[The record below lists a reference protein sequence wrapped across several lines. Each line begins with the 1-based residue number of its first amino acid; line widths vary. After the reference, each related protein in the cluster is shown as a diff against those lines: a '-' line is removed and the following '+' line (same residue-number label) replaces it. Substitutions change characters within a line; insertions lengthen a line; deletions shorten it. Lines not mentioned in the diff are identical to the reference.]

1 MRTCMNWSAID
12 FDWNQVRAFLATIEE
27 GSLSAAARA
36 LGQTQPTLGR
46 QVTALEEHLSVT
58 LFERAGRQLIP
69 TPAALE
75 MAEHVRAMGDA
86 ATRLS
91 LVASGQSSDVEGEVK
106 ITATEGYAVH
116 VLPDVVADLAEAHPG
131 LVIDII
137 ATDSLSDLRRRE
149 ADIALRSAEPTDPD
163 LIARKV
169 RIDKAGMFATR
180 DFITKHGPF
189 NALEDLAGVP
199 FIGVGRR
206 ADMLKYLQALGVPIT
221 EDSIIAHSDNHMVH
235 LALARK
241 GLGIGLNGW
250 SIGAPM
256 PDIVPI
262 LPEVLTVEIPL
273 WLVAP
278 QELRKSRRVRIVF
291 DALAERLTRPTNSK
305 TLAKSA

>member
-1 MRTCMNWSAID
+1 MRFRMNWSAID

-91 LVASGQSSDVEGEVK
+91 LVASGQSSDVEGVVK

-116 VLPDVVADLAEAHPG
+116 VLPDVVASLAESHPG

-149 ADIALRSAEPTDPD
+149 ADIALRNAEPTDPD
-163 LIARKV
+163 LIAKKV
-169 RIDKAGMFATR
+169 RTEKAGMFATR
-180 DFITKHGPF
+180 EFIAEHGPF
-189 NALEDLAGVP
+189 ATPDDLKGVP
-199 FIGVGRR
+199 FIGVGRVPE
-206 ADMLKYLQALGVPIT
+206 MIQYLQSKGVPIT
-221 EDSIIAHSDNHMVH
+221 DGNIIAQSDNHMVH
-235 LALARK
+235 LALTRK
-241 GLGIGLNGW
+241 GLGVGVNGW
-250 SIGAPM
+250 SVGAPI
-256 PDIVPI
+256 PDLVPV
-262 LPEVLTVEIPL
+262 LPDVVNFEFPL

-291 DALAERLTRPTNSK
+291 DALADHLTRKEKTNS
-305 TLAKSA
+305 LSKSA

>member
-1 MRTCMNWSAID
+1 MHICMNWSAMD

-46 QVTALEEHLSVT
+46 QVTALEDHLSVT

-75 MAEHVRAMGDA
+75 MAEHVRAMGEA
-86 ATRLS
+86 AIRLS
-91 LVASGQSSDVEGEVK
+91 LVANGQSSDVEGIVK

-116 VLPDVVADLAEAHPG
+116 VLPAVVAELAEQHPG
-131 LVIDII
+131 LIIEII

-163 LIARKV
+163 LIARKI
-169 RIDKAGMFATR
+169 RIERAGMFATQG
-180 DFITKHGPF
+180 FIAKHGPF
-189 NALEDLAGVP
+189 NALSDLEGIPFVGIGNTSEMIQFLTSKNVP
-199 FIGVGRR
+199 V
-206 ADMLKYLQALGVPIT
+206 T
-221 EDSIIAHSDNHMVH
+221 EDSIVAQSDNHMVH
-235 LALARK
+235 LALTQQ
-241 GLGIGLNGW
+241 GLGVGVNGW
-250 SIGAPM
+250 DVGAPL
-256 PDIVPI
+256 PDLIP
-262 LPEVLTVEIPL
+262 LFPDEVCFEFPL

-291 DALAERLTRPTNSK
+291 DALADHLTRKTKSK